1 MLTVDFGVCVVI
13 SLCVYTTPLSR
24 TLGCPPF
31 LYAVPRDGS
40 RARSPTSSSR
50 DPGLSYQ
57 TRLFPP
63 GSKIDSVESKNKVI
77 ATLSEFY
84 TLQQNLVRWRHE
96 NIFSHSFKSFWWA

>member
-1 MLTVDFGVCVVI
+1 MCASSSVSVFD
-13 SLCVYTTPLSR
+13 VYIRPLSR
-24 TLGCPPF
+24 TPGCPPF

-77 ATLSEFY
+77 ATLSECY
-84 TLQQNLVRWRHE
+84 TLQQIWSDGDIKIFFLIILNL
-96 NIFSHSFKSFWWA
+96 FGGLS